1 MNINWVTIKVIDLEK
16 SKDFYG
22 NYLKLNANR
31 NFHRM
36 RQLPSLFSQL
46 IME

>member
-22 NYLKLNANR
+22 NYLKLNAEGI
-31 NFHRM
+31 FTG
-36 RQLPSLFSQL
+36 
-46 IME
+46 